1 MDQKDKPGAPEAA
14 YLCSEQE
21 WELKGSS
28 GGGGAFTISFLG
40 LCGFKTLMKQIKV
53 ARDFYECGAVCAR
66 EMCLLAGCGREEGEK
81 KKKKDLIFMSH
92 RGLYGGVNPGVLC
105 GGWRLGRCQFG
116 VEMSS
121 YQAQHMHN
129 DLFISPRTL
138 SLCLSPASISIC
150 VCRLARTHPSSA
162 HVPRVIQVSA
172 LSSVSGGVNRKSG
185 GEGRQRGRVLAESGE
200 GAQMNRDAAVK
211 CSD

>member
-1 MDQKDKPGAPEAA
+1 MSA
-14 YLCSEQE
+14 
-21 WELKGSS
+21 
-28 GGGGAFTISFLG
+28 G
-40 LCGFKTLMKQIKV
+40 LCAQGDVFISGVWT
-53 ARDFYECGAVCAR
+53 RG
-66 EMCLLAGCGREEGEK
+66 GRE

-92 RGLYGGVNPGVLC
+92 RGLYGEVNPGVLC
-105 GGWRLGRCQFG
+105 GGWRLGRCQLW

-150 VCRLARTHPSSA
+150 VCGLARTHPSST

-185 GEGRQRGRVLAESGE
+185 GEGRQRGRVLAGSGE